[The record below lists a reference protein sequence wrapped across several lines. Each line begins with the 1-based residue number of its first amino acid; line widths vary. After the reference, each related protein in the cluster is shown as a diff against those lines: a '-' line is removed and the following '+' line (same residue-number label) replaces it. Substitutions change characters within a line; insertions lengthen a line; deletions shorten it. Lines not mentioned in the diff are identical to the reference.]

1 VRRGDPVIARALVRG
16 LGGWPAAPAILAALV
31 LAAATPAIAATSCSV
46 SAVGGLAFGTI
57 DILSGMAVDVNGGS
71 IQVNCS
77 GADGAVP
84 YTIALDAGSGPGAS
98 VPVREMQGASATFAY
113 SIYQS
118 PADRGANSPWGTLGV
133 AALSTSLTISG
144 GAGTNSSPVYGR
156 VFGGQ
161 QTAPPGAY
169 SDTVNITVT
178 Y

>member
-1 VRRGDPVIARALVRG
+1 MIASSLVRLS
-16 LGGWPAAPAILAALV
+16 LGGRRAAQAMIAGLMLAM
-31 LAAATPAIAATSCSV
+31 ATQAMAATSCSV
-46 SAVGGLAFGTI
+46 SAIGGLAFGTV

-71 IQVNCS
+71 IQVNCN

-84 YTIALDAGSGPGAS
+84 YTIALDAGLGPGAS
-98 VPVREMQGASATFAY
+98 VSVREMQSGSATLAY

-118 PADRGANSPWGTLGV
+118 MGDRGANSPWGTLGG

-144 GAGTNSSPVYGR
+144 GTGSNNSPVYGR

-161 QTAPPGAY
+161 QTARPGAY

>member
-1 VRRGDPVIARALVRG
+1 MLAG
-16 LGGWPAAPAILAALV
+16 LMLS
-31 LAAATPAIAATSCSV
+31 AATPAMAATCSV
-46 SAVGGLAFGTI
+46 SAIGGLAFGAI

-71 IQVNCS
+71 IQVTCY
-77 GADGAVP
+77 GADGPIP

-98 VPVREMQGASATFAY
+98 VSVREMQGASATLAY

-118 PADRGANSPWGTLGV
+118 MGDRGANSPWGTLGG

-144 GAGTNSSPVYGR
+144 GAGTNNSPVYGR

-161 QTAPPGAY
+161 QTARPGAY